1 MDAFDADVLSYA
13 ASPDHPL
20 GGVVRTLLWPTDD
33 RDDATKVGVGSV
45 LLIPEMLSKPIREES
60 HDEASLLA
68 AVLGRLE
75 LLAVDHETALL
86 AAALGS
92 RYKLHAADAI
102 HLATAVRVGAE
113 RFITNNSKDFG
124 NHIAEIDILVPSSL

>member
-1 MDAFDADVLSYA
+1 MDAFDADVLIYA

-20 GGVVRTLLWPTDD
+20 GRAVRTLLWPTDD
-33 RDDATKVGVGSV
+33 RDEGTTVGVGSV
-45 LLIPEMLSKPIREES
+45 LLIPEMLSKPIREGS
-60 HDEASLLA
+60 HDEASMLA

-86 AAALGS
+86 AAALGV
-92 RYKLHAADAI
+92 RYRLHAADAV
-102 HLATAVRVGAE
+102 HLATAVRAGAE

-124 NHIAEIDILVPSSL
+124 TRITEIEVLTPSSL